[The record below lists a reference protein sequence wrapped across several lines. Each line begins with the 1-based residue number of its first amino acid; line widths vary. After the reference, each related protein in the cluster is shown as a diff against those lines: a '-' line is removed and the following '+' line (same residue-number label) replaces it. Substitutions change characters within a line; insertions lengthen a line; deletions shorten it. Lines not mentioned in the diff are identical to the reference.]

1 MELIRDVDV
10 AKVRTLPD
18 LSALADIYAANGYS
32 EEAYHTLKRVYEKTR
47 TRRVIYQLAVMSV
60 KLQATAEAELY
71 YREFL
76 MVAPEDPDQYVL
88 RFLIDRLE
96 KKELTEQIA
105 SLVKLKEH
113 EYVEE
118 WAYELA
124 KLYQKAG
131 MEEKCIRE
139 CQDIE
144 LWFGSGP
151 VVEKAI
157 RLREKLRPEE
167 RAVTAPVA
175 TPPSVMELAVDEP
188 TLELP
193 VIDLSELEG
202 WSENEITLPET
213 GEAETVE
220 EEKKAEVDES
230 APVEEEADDVEQ
242 LVFHFDADMNWQP
255 EPYEEPVPLAADVPQ
270 PEAEPEGREI
280 SEPEVAEQAVE
291 QPQQTEVPEMAAEA
305 QKTEELEDVLVNAAI
320 RQLEEDDYIVTSAH
334 LPWIQGLADDI
345 RKQYKR
351 EKRQMEQMQEWICL
365 VIDRAE
371 RRNMKRLLDIV
382 NNSSYQESGLLE
394 LTQEDFQIR

>member
-1 MELIRDVDV
+1 MEKLNSIEKIEKARKLADRGRYEEAMELIRDVDV
-10 AKVRTLPD
+10 SKVKTLPD

-32 EEAYHTLKRVYEKTR
+32 EESYQTLKRVYEKTR

-60 KLQATAEAELY
+60 KMQATAEAELY

-76 MVAPEDPDQYVL
+76 IVAPEDPDQYVL

-167 RAVTAPVA
+167 RAVVAPVA
-175 TPPSVMELAVDEP
+175 TPPSVMGLAVDEP
-188 TLELP
+188 TIELP
-193 VIDLSELEG
+193 VIDLSELEE
-202 WSENEITLPET
+202 WSENEIAIPEA
-213 GEAETVE
+213 GEPAVEAEE
-220 EEKKAEVDES
+220 SIEKE
-230 APVEEEADDVEQ
+230 EQ
-242 LVFHFDADMNWQP
+242 LVFRFDADMNWQP
-255 EPYEEPVPLAADVPQ
+255 EPYEEPMLQVVDEPQ
-270 PEAEPEGREI
+270 PEAK
-280 SEPEVAEQAVE
+280 AEE
-291 QPQQTEVPEMAAEA
+291 KAE
-305 QKTEELEDVLVNAAI
+305 TPLIEESEDVLVDAAI
-320 RQLEEDDYIVTSAH
+320 RQLEEDDYIVTSVH
-334 LPWIQGLADDI
+334 LPWIKGLADDI

-351 EKRQMEQMQEWICL
+351 EKRQLEQMQEWICL

-382 NNSSYQESGLLE
+382 NSSSYQESGLLE
-394 LTQEDFQIR
+394 LVQEDFQIR